1 MVALKLI
8 LNILCIIGCILSY
21 CQVTEGTDSD
31 NVKGSNGSSNLT
43 ICEERQ
49 GKILHLSPTAGYIG
63 AFVAILMFGSNF
75 IPVKKITTGDG
86 VFFQW
91 IVCSGIWTFG
101 LFVHLYNGDERKF
114 YPLVMVG
121 GAIWCTGNMCVVPV
135 IKTIGLAMGLLIWG
149 TLNLIAGWATG
160 RFGTF
165 GLICKQP
172 VQHSAINYVG
182 VVLAMI
188 SLGIFIFI
196 KSEDSSGNID
206 SDNAIFNNDR
216 GEINVRQDD
225 ESNDEENVYLLAGDM
240 HQNNDSSWVDHYS
253 NNQKRFIGIFLSVMS
268 GILYGIAFVPVYVI
282 QKNNADAPDE
292 GIQYAFSQFCGTL
305 LASTV
310 YFLIYCLYKRNKP
323 DIYSEAVAPG
333 FISGVLWAVGDV
345 GWFVANTYLS
355 ESISFPIVTT
365 GPGIIASIWGIFVFK
380 EITGWK
386 NFLLLGVAICFA
398 VSGSVVTGF
407 SK

>member
-1 MVALKLI
+1 MFALKLLFI
-8 LNILCIIGCILSY
+8 CVGCILN
-21 CQVTEGTDSD
+21 CCDETEGANYD
-31 NVKGSNGSSNLT
+31 NLHRTNRSSNLT
-43 ICEERQ
+43 ICERRQ
-49 GKILHLSPTAGYIG
+49 HKISNLSPTAGYIG
-63 AFVAILMFGSNF
+63 ASVAILMFGSNF
-75 IPVKKITTGDG
+75 VPVKKITTGDG

-91 IVCSGIWTFG
+91 IVCLGIWILG

-114 YPLVMVG
+114 FPLVMVG

-165 GLICKQP
+165 GLICEQP
-172 VQHSAINYVG
+172 VQHSAMNYIG
-182 VVLAMI
+182 VMLAMI
-188 SLGIFIFI
+188 SLGMFIFI
-196 KSEDSSGNID
+196 KSEDPTENIA
-206 SDNAIFNNDR
+206 SANTSFSNSRGDNNL
-216 GEINVRQDD
+216 VQDD
-225 ESNDEENVYLLAGDM
+225 DDEENVYLLAGVKQDS
-240 HQNNDSSWVDHYS
+240 DSSWVDHFS
-253 NNQKRFIGIFLSVMS
+253 KNQKRFIGIFLSVVS
-268 GILYGIAFVPVYVI
+268 GILYGISFVPVYII
-282 QKNNADAPDE
+282 QKNNEDAPDD
-292 GIQYAFSQFCGTL
+292 GIQYAFSQFSGTL

-333 FISGVLWAVGDV
+333 FLSGILWAVGDV

-355 ESISFPIVTT
+355 ESVSFPIVTT
-365 GPGIIASIWGIFVFK
+365 GPGIIASIWGIFVFR

-386 NFLLLGVAICFA
+386 NFLLLGVAMCFA